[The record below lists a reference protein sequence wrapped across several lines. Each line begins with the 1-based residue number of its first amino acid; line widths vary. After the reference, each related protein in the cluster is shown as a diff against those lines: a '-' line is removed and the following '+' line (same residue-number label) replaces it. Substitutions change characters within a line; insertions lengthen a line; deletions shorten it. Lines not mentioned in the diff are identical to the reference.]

1 MLELVLDKAMKNWF
15 LHENLMELDYLIK
28 YLKHL
33 IIVVFVIS
41 ND

>member
-1 MLELVLDKAMKNWF
+1 MSKLVLDEAVKNWF
-15 LHENLMELDYLIK
+15 LHENLK

-33 IIVVFVIS
+33 IIVAVFVIS

>member
-1 MLELVLDKAMKNWF
+1 MSELVLDEAVKNWF
-15 LHENLMELDYLIK
+15 LHENLMDLVK

-33 IIVVFVIS
+33 IIVAVFVIS